1 MPVINI
7 SFIIYLFIIG
17 SFFFLG
23 GSFIY
28 SLSAGSKENARPD
41 NVSITIFIHSICI
54 TVTGVF
60 TPIKGPI
67 IDSDNAHILAV
78 NCSIINFLMD
88 LKIVLPYSIA
98 FEIDKKLSSRIT
110 ISLASLAI
118 SAPLPIA
125 NPTSAF
131 FSAGASFTPSP
142 VIPTT

>member
-1 MPVINI
+1 
-7 SFIIYLFIIG
+7 
-17 SFFFLG
+17 
-23 GSFIY
+23 
-28 SLSAGSKENARPD
+28 
-41 NVSITIFIHSICI
+41 
-54 TVTGVF
+54 
-60 TPIKGPI
+60 
-67 IDSDNAHILAV
+67 
-78 NCSIINFLMD
+78 MD